1 MTSTVL
7 LAVVLLFAATGLLL
21 GISIRNALKS
31 DRMETLTAKLDSD
44 LSKIDAVMRDEF
56 SRGRSENQNSFREN
70 REELNTSF
78 KLLGDTLIR
87 TVNNLAVTQTG
98 QFDTFAR
105 QMREINETI
114 ERRLSALQEGNDKK
128 LEEMRK
134 IVDEKLRETVEK
146 RFDES
151 FKLISGQLEQV
162 HKGLGEMQILAS
174 GVGDLKK
181 VLSNVKTRGILGEIQ
196 LGAILE
202 QILPRGQY
210 EQNAAV
216 KPDSLER
223 VEYAIKL
230 PGKDGADGSLL
241 LPIDSK
247 FPTEDYQRL
256 MDAYENMP
264 DINPK
269 DVEAISKQFENSVKK
284 NARDIRDRYID
295 PPATTDFAIMF
306 VPSEGLYAEILRRAG
321 LFETLQRDFK
331 VTVVGPAN
339 LVAFLNSLQMGFRTL
354 AIEKRSGE
362 VWEILNAVKT
372 QFGAFGDILDK
383 TKKKLQEAANTIDKA
398 GVRSRA
404 IERKLKSVQELPL
417 GQSKEIEDE
426 SGEPSQDDEPEPFT
440 K

>member
-1 MTSTVL
+1 MTPTL
-7 LAVVLLFAATGLLL
+7 LVAVMLLFAATCLLL
-21 GISIRNALKS
+21 GVSVRNAFKS
-31 DRMETLTAKLDSD
+31 DRIENLLTKLNSD
-44 LSKIDAVMRDEF
+44 LPKIDALIRDEF
-56 SRGRSENQNSFREN
+56 GRSRFENQNSFREN

-87 TVNNLAVTQTG
+87 TVNNLAVTQKG
-98 QFDTFAR
+98 QFDMFSG
-105 QMREINETI
+105 QMREINETV
-114 ERRLSALQEGNDKK
+114 EHKLRSLQEGNDKK

-146 RFDES
+146 RFNES

-162 HKGLGEMQILAS
+162 HKGLGEMQALAS

-181 VLSNVKTRGILGEIQ
+181 VLSNVKTRGTLGEIQ

-216 KPDSLER
+216 KQDSLER

-230 PGKDGADGSLL
+230 PGRDLGGNSVL

-256 MDAYENMP
+256 TDAYENLP
-264 DINPK
+264 DMNPK
-269 DVEAISKQFENSVKK
+269 DVDVISKQFENSVKK
-284 NARDIRDRYID
+284 NARDIRDKYIE

-321 LFETLQRDFK
+321 LFEALQRDFK

-362 VWEILNAVKT
+362 VWEMLSAVKT

-383 TKKKLQEAANTIDKA
+383 TKKKLQEAANSIDKA

-404 IERKLKSVQELPL
+404 IERKLKSFQELPH
-417 GQSKEIEDE
+417 GQPEKTDDGDGE
-426 SGEPSQDDEPEPFT
+426 SWRDDEPESD
-440 K
+440 